1 MVGWVSQGS
10 PRACRGQCF
19 WKAVGWGT
27 QVPLVLLTSLSCLL
41 QACLEGVNYQPP
53 SCQVS
58 MPMCSEVPAFRNNV
72 RALPLALERMHR
84 VCVLKLANG
93 CSQNPGFGSSVFVW
107 HRLTAWALLLRAQC
121 CSWGEVTLVWRV
133 RHPCCQALPNI
144 SGASPLCYFQ
154 LKRERTLPPFLVSG
168 RSISTRTA
176 FSFKS
181 IH

>member
-1 MVGWVSQGS
+1 MVGWVSRGS
-10 PRACRGQCF
+10 PRACHGQCF
-19 WKAVGWGT
+19 WKAVGWDT

-41 QACLEGVNYQPP
+41 QACLEGVDYQPP
-53 SCQVS
+53 SFQVS
-58 MPMCSEVPAFRNNV
+58 MPMCSEVPAFRNNG
-72 RALPLALERMHR
+72 RALWCR

-121 CSWGEVTLVWRV
+121 CSWGEVTLVWGV
-133 RHPCCQALPNI
+133 RHPRCRALPNI
-144 SGASPLCYFQ
+144 SSASPLCYFQ
-154 LKRERTLPPFLVSG
+154 LKRERTLPPLLVSG
-168 RSISTRTA
+168 RSISAQTA